1 MIKKIVKKLLG
12 IETYID
18 NSNDPEAIRNRHS
31 EIKRYHIINHLI
43 SKYGFKSY
51 LEIGVLKGENI
62 RKVTAAKKD
71 GVDPGAE
78 RHVAP
83 EVNFRMT
90 SDDFFELL
98 NSKPDIKYD
107 IVFIDGLH
115 HAEQVKKDI
124 YNSLLHLS
132 PGGFI
137 ILHDCNPISYESQLV
152 PRKTTV
158 WNGNPWKAFVEFKGQ
173 HPELNCCVVDTD
185 YGVGVIK
192 ADKIGTA
199 SQFKVPEWQEFDK
212 RRNEFLNL
220 ISWEQFQHQF

>member
-1 MIKKIVKKLLG
+1 MFKKIVKKIIG
-12 IETYID
+12 IESYID
-18 NSNDPEAIRNRHS
+18 NTNDPQAIKNRNS
-31 EIKRYHIINHLI
+31 EIKRYHIINYLI
-43 SKYGFKSY
+43 SKYGLKSY

-62 RKVTAAKKD
+62 RKINAAKKD

-78 RHVAP
+78 RHIAP

-90 SDDFFELL
+90 SDDFFDLI
-98 NSKPDIKYD
+98 NSKLDLKYD

-158 WNGNPWKAFVEFKGQ
+158 WNGNPWKAFVEFKWQ

-199 SQFKVPEWQEFDK
+199 SQFKVPDWQEFDK

-220 ISWEQFQHQF
+220 ISWEQFQKQF